1 MMTTSN
7 KTFEAGKYY
16 VVDCDNY
23 VVFSSN
29 NILECKEHSMDGDV
43 ILVALSP
50 SAVASKKTTETKVV
64 PFNTPKPDKI
74 IVNFTKNVLTII
86 GSSVKL
92 LNTEY
97 PEGDVKFDS
106 KDWVDLVVDCNKK
119 AKCVEFIGE
128 PVVQNGKD
136 ITNEMSD
143 L

>member
-1 MMTTSN
+1 MTTS
-7 KTFEAGKYY
+7 KKLFEAGKYY
-16 VVDCDNY
+16 VVDSDNY
-23 VVFSSN
+23 VVFSSK
-29 NILECKEHSMDGDV
+29 NILDCKEHSMDGDV

-50 SAVASKKTTETKVV
+50 SVVNSKKTTETKVV
-64 PFNTPKPDKI
+64 PIATPKPDKI
-74 IVNFTKNVLTII
+74 IVDFTKNVLTII

-97 PEGDVKFDS
+97 PEGDVKFDA
-106 KDWVDLVVDCNKK
+106 KDWVGLVADCNKK

-128 PVVQNGKD
+128 PVVPNGKD

>member
-1 MMTTSN
+1 MTTS
-7 KTFEAGKYY
+7 KKLFEVGKYY

-29 NILECKEHSMDGDV
+29 SILECKEHAMEGDV

-50 SAVASKKTTETKVV
+50 SSVNTKKTTETKTV
-64 PFNTPKPDKI
+64 PISVSKPDKI
-74 IVNFTKNVLTII
+74 IVDFTKNVLTII

-97 PEGDVKFDS
+97 PEGDVKFDP
-106 KDWVDLVVDCNKK
+106 KDWVSLVADCNKK